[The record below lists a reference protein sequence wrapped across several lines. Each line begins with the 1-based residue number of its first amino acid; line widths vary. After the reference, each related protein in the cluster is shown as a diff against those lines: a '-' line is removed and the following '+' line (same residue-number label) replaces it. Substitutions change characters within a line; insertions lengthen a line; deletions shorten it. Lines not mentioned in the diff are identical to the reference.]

1 MTIKIIEEL
10 NFKLF
15 KYFIIIKNN
24 ICDPIIDKV
33 NGKTLNVIT
42 LEAVRVI
49 FKLVLSNFKFKKKIK
64 IFNKT
69 KKTTNISTLVSFD
82 IQTINGVE
90 KKIEVANKLALLFIN
105 NFNKKK
111 KINDDNIKK
120 INENILPFSEV

>member
-1 MTIKIIEEL
+1 MTIKIIDEL

-49 FKLVLSNFKFKKKIK
+49 FKLVLSNFKFKKK
-64 IFNKT
+64 NK
-69 KKTTNISTLVSFD
+69 D
-82 IQTINGVE
+82 I
-90 KKIEVANKLALLFIN
+90 
-105 NFNKKK
+105 
-111 KINDDNIKK
+111 
-120 INENILPFSEV
+120 

>member
-42 LEAVRVI
+42 LEAVKI
-49 FKLVLSNFKFKKKIK
+49 ILKLILSNFKFKKKIK
-64 IFNKT
+64 MFNKT

-111 KINDDNIKK
+111 KVNDDNIKK

>member
-1 MTIKIIEEL
+1 MTIKIIKEL
-10 NFKLF
+10 YFKLF
-15 KYFIIIKNN
+15 KYFIITKKN

-90 KKIEVANKLALLFIN
+90 KKTEVANKLSLLFIN

-111 KINDDNIKK
+111 KVTDDNIKK
-120 INENILPFSEV
+120 IKENILPFSEV

>member
-111 KINDDNIKK
+111 KVNDDNIKK

>member
-42 LEAVRVI
+42 LEAVKI
-49 FKLVLSNFKFKKKIK
+49 ILKLVLSNFKFKKKIK
-64 IFNKT
+64 MFNKT

-90 KKIEVANKLALLFIN
+90 KKIEVANKLVLLFIN

-111 KINDDNIKK
+111 KVNDDNIKK

>member
-42 LEAVRVI
+42 LEAVKI
-49 FKLVLSNFKFKKKIK
+49 ILKLVLSNFKFKKKIK
-64 IFNKT
+64 MFNKT

-90 KKIEVANKLALLFIN
+90 KKTEVANKLCLLFIN
-105 NFNKKK
+105 NFNKRKK
-111 KINDDNIKK
+111 VTDDNIKK
-120 INENILPFSEV
+120 IKENILPFSEV

>member
-42 LEAVRVI
+42 LEAVKI
-49 FKLVLSNFKFKKKIK
+49 ILKLVLSNFKFKKKIK
-64 IFNKT
+64 MFNKT

-90 KKIEVANKLALLFIN
+90 KKTEVANKLSLLFIN
-105 NFNKKK
+105 NLNKKK
-111 KINDDNIKK
+111 KVNDDNIKK

>member
-42 LEAVRVI
+42 LEAVKI
-49 FKLVLSNFKFKKKIK
+49 ILKPVLSNFKFKKKIK
-64 IFNKT
+64 MFNKA

-90 KKIEVANKLALLFIN
+90 KKTEVANKLSLLFIN

-111 KINDDNIKK
+111 KVTDDNIKK
-120 INENILPFSEV
+120 IKENILPFSEV

>member
-42 LEAVRVI
+42 LEAVKI
-49 FKLVLSNFKFKKKIK
+49 ILKLVLSNFKFKKKIK
-64 IFNKT
+64 MFNKT

-111 KINDDNIKK
+111 KVNDDNIKK

>member
-42 LEAVRVI
+42 LEAVKI
-49 FKLVLSNFKFKKKIK
+49 ILKLVLSNFKFKKKIK
-64 IFNKT
+64 MFNKT

-90 KKIEVANKLALLFIN
+90 KKTEVANKLSLLFIN

-111 KINDDNIKK
+111 KVNDDNIKK

>member
-33 NGKTLNVIT
+33 SGKTLNVIT

-90 KKIEVANKLALLFIN
+90 KKIEVANKLTLLFIN

-111 KINDDNIKK
+111 KVNDDNIKK